1 MKGHTM
7 IEKKI
12 TFYGGNFELIRAI
25 DITRPVP
32 ECWVPPS
39 EFDACNAI
47 QATSNGIVI
56 GLASRVGVTWHY
68 NLVGGQSHLP
78 KVGATQA
85 DSLKEIATFF
95 SEALLLE

>member
-56 GLASRVGVTWHY
+56 GPEFSRIFAEII
-68 NLVGGQSHLP
+68 LQS
-78 KVGATQA
+78 VDA
-85 DSLKEIATFF
+85 ER
-95 SEALLLE
+95 LLIDLFRS